1 MLCSSS
7 SKNIGN
13 KKIFLALAVSIFFLL
28 NISSVFAVTYATVED
43 VYGILGDGTSRT
55 GAYNITFQV
64 RSCDDS
70 ACSGE
75 SWSSDYTN
83 STYNDISSL
92 SNNQYFQYQAL
103 FYTEDQ
109 NYTPMLFNATVGYAK
124 NIYPTNVTLNIGNDS
139 DTEWNQTGTF
149 DYQVTID
156 DTNTTPTFTSEL
168 NDVLTNQCTCS
179 GCELNTTDR
188 TCKIPFVLSSATQ
201 GQINISDINIIYD
214 LMSLNITAIDQNSN
228 TIENAYVEIFTPTGN
243 STAWKT
249 AYTDSD
255 GKASFTTITGKT
267 YDIKSSK
274 TGYISNT
281 ENTNVGPNGTYT
293 LSMTALIDYVKV
305 YLYNHNN
312 NPISGKTVNL
322 YLADNST
329 VYQTNTTDASGY
341 TDFFVDV
348 QNYDLRID
356 PDGWNRFYED
366 ILPPDTKRLYG
377 LLVNVTNQN
386 AQAVNNAQVWVYEAG
401 TTTSYNGNTNSSG
414 MLTFGLKNQSYDIS
428 TFKQGVFS
436 RLLRQ
441 NVPSTA
447 NVELDLTLTEYLE
460 DINATVHAIN
470 DTITNTIIPYLQ
482 EINTTTHNSYDYLQD
497 TIYPKVND
505 ANSTIYDVLDKWGI
519 YNASQIYERIN
530 DTYNKA
536 DDVYT
541 DTQALL
547 SKWGTYTAQQ
557 LYNISNLTYQQTVD
571 IYNDMA
577 TASALSSMQTDV
589 TWLINN
595 VATQENMTLINSKLD
610 TMDSTID
617 IIKTQTNCSAPT
629 NSELCTYLDNTNST
643 VDDIKNNWGSYTT
656 EDLITRLNEVNTT
669 TQNNYDYLQNTV
681 YTKLNLTYNNTQ
693 QTLTYIGNPSDSE
706 SANTL
711 FGEHQYTQN
720 RLTEI
725 NGNLTYLVTLTEH
738 INDTITAINSTV
750 STILLEVDD
759 LEELHQCSISPNST
773 ICTLLNNI
781 KTDTG
786 SILTLTTN
794 INTTVSSLGL
804 FEISALVAG
813 SPRYANEEA
822 LIEATFTGQNG
833 SYVTPDT
840 INITIYD
847 PNKNIWQTA
856 TKAQFTEGSYH
867 IWIYSKS
874 ISATPTTGMYT
885 VHMLASYQEVSASK
899 SAQFRIATGGPYKV
913 YLECPSSSY
922 VGQNLVCNV
931 ILQDE
936 GEVPTESTSTVWV
949 DTDNDGVADAG
960 EPQSSFSKQTTP
972 QQNVTQSVSINVP
985 SNHAT
990 GLYVVRVDTS
1000 YANSAQ
1006 PNSGASDSVT
1016 FSTAPAEEPG
1026 GGPSGSGAG
1035 GVPTITVEEKEG
1047 KIQITDFPEKI
1058 EIIKTESLEKTIGI
1072 KNIGDGNL
1080 NNVKL
1085 VISGLPLDSYTI
1097 FPEKY
1102 DVIPPGATQ
1111 TFLIT
1116 FKADINEKEYP
1127 IKFIVTSD
1135 EGSEEVSSVLV
1146 VKEKAEVVPEEERK
1160 IIPEIIVPSYWLW
1173 ILLILIVLGILTYLG
1188 IKKKEVIRGL
1198 FERKHKPKKK
1208 VTEYHLLNT
1217 KNIIIAVLAVIVL
1230 ASILF
1235 NISIKEIPLKIIN
1248 FFSAIELPSV
1258 GISINWWFIL
1268 GVLIVLFLAGIFV
1281 VLILILQEIRKLT
1294 AGKRLKPQNKSSKN
1308 ILLIIGIIVLIVLFL
1323 LMLISNSSI
1332 TGNVVGVA
1340 NTGKSNWLPLGFIL
1354 IIGIIGLLIYNSRK
1368 KNKEI
1373 FQEVKNIEEKPIEK
1387 KTEIKSLH
1395 QDIQNLQSSIF
1406 KVKPS
1411 VRERLEKMQG
1421 LDKPNPDKIRTNVYK
1436 MLEENG
1442 INIGSP
1448 KAFQKSQKTEQP
1460 NPEIQA
1466 KKITAV
1472 NKQDMLAQLKGVY
1485 E

>member
-1 MLCSSS
+1 
-7 SKNIGN
+7 
-13 KKIFLALAVSIFFLL
+13 
-28 NISSVFAVTYATVED
+28 
-43 VYGILGDGTSRT
+43 
-55 GAYNITFQV
+55 
-64 RSCDDS
+64 
-70 ACSGE
+70 
-75 SWSSDYTN
+75 
-83 STYNDISSL
+83 
-92 SNNQYFQYQAL
+92 
-103 FYTEDQ
+103 
-109 NYTPMLFNATVGYAK
+109 
-124 NIYPTNVTLNIGNDS
+124 
-139 DTEWNQTGTF
+139 
-149 DYQVTID
+149 
-156 DTNTTPTFTSEL
+156 
-168 NDVLTNQCTCS
+168 
-179 GCELNTTDR
+179 
-188 TCKIPFVLSSATQ
+188 
-201 GQINISDINIIYD
+201 
-214 LMSLNITAIDQNSN
+214 
-228 TIENAYVEIFTPTGN
+228 
-243 STAWKT
+243 
-249 AYTDSD
+249 
-255 GKASFTTITGKT
+255 
-267 YDIKSSK
+267 
-274 TGYISNT
+274 
-281 ENTNVGPNGTYT
+281 
-293 LSMTALIDYVKV
+293 
-305 YLYNHNN
+305 
-312 NPISGKTVNL
+312 
-322 YLADNST
+322 
-329 VYQTNTTDASGY
+329 
-341 TDFFVDV
+341 
-348 QNYDLRID
+348 
-356 PDGWNRFYED
+356 
-366 ILPPDTKRLYG
+366 
-377 LLVNVTNQN
+377 
-386 AQAVNNAQVWVYEAG
+386 
-401 TTTSYNGNTNSSG
+401 
-414 MLTFGLKNQSYDIS
+414 
-428 TFKQGVFS
+428 
-436 RLLRQ
+436 
-441 NVPSTA
+441 
-447 NVELDLTLTEYLE
+447 
-460 DINATVHAIN
+460 
-470 DTITNTIIPYLQ
+470 
-482 EINTTTHNSYDYLQD
+482 
-497 TIYPKVND
+497 
-505 ANSTIYDVLDKWGI
+505 
-519 YNASQIYERIN
+519 
-530 DTYNKA
+530 
-536 DDVYT
+536 
-541 DTQALL
+541 
-547 SKWGTYTAQQ
+547 
-557 LYNISNLTYQQTVD
+557 
-571 IYNDMA
+571 
-577 TASALSSMQTDV
+577 
-589 TWLINN
+589 
-595 VATQENMTLINSKLD
+595 
-610 TMDSTID
+610 
-617 IIKTQTNCSAPT
+617 
-629 NSELCTYLDNTNST
+629 
-643 VDDIKNNWGSYTT
+643 
-656 EDLITRLNEVNTT
+656 
-669 TQNNYDYLQNTV
+669 
-681 YTKLNLTYNNTQ
+681 
-693 QTLTYIGNPSDSE
+693 
-706 SANTL
+706 
-711 FGEHQYTQN
+711 
-720 RLTEI
+720 
-725 NGNLTYLVTLTEH
+725 
-738 INDTITAINSTV
+738 
-750 STILLEVDD
+750 
-759 LEELHQCSISPNST
+759 
-773 ICTLLNNI
+773 
-781 KTDTG
+781 
-786 SILTLTTN
+786 
-794 INTTVSSLGL
+794 
-804 FEISALVAG
+804 
-813 SPRYANEEA
+813 
-822 LIEATFTGQNG
+822 
-833 SYVTPDT
+833 
-840 INITIYD
+840 
-847 PNKNIWQTA
+847 
-856 TKAQFTEGSYH
+856 
-867 IWIYSKS
+867 
-874 ISATPTTGMYT
+874 
-885 VHMLASYQEVSASK
+885 MLASYQEVSASK

-913 YLECPSSSY
+913 YLECTSSSY
-922 VGQNLVCNV
+922 VWQNLVCNV

-1026 GGPSGSGAG
+1026 GGPSGGGAG